1 MQGQKQRMLSP
12 TFSFL
17 LEGLGL
23 GDGEALHH
31 LVALTS
37 LLVLRA
43 RLVGR
48 PDQHPAAEGM
58 AVAPGRFLR
67 PRNSI
72 YWGMENGGEEELLGA
87 APCPHPPAPDFPRPP
102 WIRGQKEKHQHG
114 GRKQPAAQLRGK
126 LRAELGADPFLPAL
140 RAPSDLLKTPCP
152 GQRSQP
158 GPEST
163 YNPK

>member
-1 MQGQKQRMLSP
+1 MLSP

-23 GDGEALHH
+23 GDSEALHH

-43 RLVGR
+43 RLIGW

-72 YWGMENGGEEELLGA
+72 YWGKGGEEGLLGA
-87 APCPHPPAPDFPRPP
+87 APCTRPP
-102 WIRGQKEKHQHG
+102 RLPEDPLDKETEGKAMAWE
-114 GRKQPAAQLRGK
+114 KKAAR
-126 LRAELGADPFLPAL
+126 
-140 RAPSDLLKTPCP
+140 CP
-152 GQRSQP
+152 GQ
-158 GPEST
+158 G
-163 YNPK
+163 